1 MKILVLID
9 GNSLMN
15 RAYHAFK
22 SNGKRNTEGVP
33 MNMVWGFGKFLK
45 GIQNRLLLL
54 MVMVI
59 PLESCFIQI
68 IKTIEVLRMRISKG
82 RNRMFKNCLN

>member
-9 GNSLMN
+9 GDSLMN

-45 GIQNRLLLL
+45 GIQNRYNPTHGFITFDGDGYSFRKLL
-54 MVMVI
+54 
-59 PLESCFIQI
+59 
-68 IKTIEVLRMRISKG
+68 
-82 RNRMFKNCLN
+82 